1 MTTIG
6 IIGSQFLSTPEFPF
20 HQFPVTYTRTAF
32 IDALQSVGAQVIII
46 PIDKALRNLPHY
58 ISLVDK
64 VLLTGGEDVS
74 PQFYGQDPHKLLGNT
89 NPDRDRF
96 ELAVI
101 QEVIKQEKALLG
113 VCRGHQLLN
122 VALGGT
128 LYQDLSLMQT
138 PTIKHL
144 QAPTKSHFTTHT
156 VEIDPNSSLNFLPA
170 AYHVNSYHHQMI
182 DRLADDLVSI
192 AHASD
197 GVIEAVE
204 HKTKR
209 LMGIQWHPEGTWD
222 SIRDERDIFDFFVN
236 HL

>member
-1 MTTIG
+1 MTAIG

-20 HQFPVTYTRTAF
+20 HEFPVTYSRTAF
-32 IDALQSVGAQVIII
+32 IDVLQSVGASVIMI
-46 PIDKALRNLPHY
+46 PIDKNLNHLPHY

-89 NPDRDRF
+89 NPDRDQF

-101 QEVIKQEKALLG
+101 QEVIKQNKALIG
-113 VCRGHQLLN
+113 ICRGHQLLN

-156 VEIDPNSSLNFLPA
+156 VEIDPDSSLDFLPA
-170 AYHVNSYHHQMI
+170 TYHVNSYHHQMI
-182 DRLADDLVSI
+182 DRLANDLVSI

-204 HKTKR
+204 SKSHR
-209 LMGIQWHPEGTWD
+209 LMGVQWHPEGTWEN
-222 SIRDERDIFDFFVN
+222 IAYERAIFDFFVN
-236 HL
+236 EL

>member
-20 HQFPVTYTRTAF
+20 HEFPVTYTRTAF
-32 IDALQSVGAQVIII
+32 IDALQSVGASVIMI
-46 PIDKALRNLPHY
+46 PIDKDLDHLPNY

-74 PQFYGQDPHKLLGNT
+74 PQFYAQDPHIRLGNT
-89 NPDRDRF
+89 NPNRDQF

-101 QEVIKQEKALLG
+101 QEVIKQNKALLG

-156 VEIDPNSSLNFLPA
+156 IEIDPDSSLNFLPT
-170 AYHVNSYHHQMI
+170 AYQVNSYHHQMI
-182 DRLADDLVSI
+182 DQLADELVSI

-204 HKTKR
+204 NKSKR

-222 SIRDERDIFDFFVN
+222 TIAEERNIFDFFVN
-236 HL
+236 QL